1 MSNWSRPRGN
11 ETDEE
16 LKAADMLLDKADA
29 LLRRHRGME
38 PQHVSQPETDVF
50 ISLEEDDLP
59 LLTEVVDPSELG
71 AAPQPAPP
79 IAVLTPAPVS
89 SPPPET
95 PPTPAPSTAPATPPA
110 PHQAAALHAQP
121 VSQLAEQLI
130 SLDTEIARAVESWF
144 ANELPQLVHR
154 ELDKLSARLPSA
166 GRGARPSARNPSSN
180 TLRAHLA

>member
-38 PQHVSQPETDVF
+38 PQHASQPEADVF

-59 LLTEVVDPSELG
+59 LLTEVVDPSEL
-71 AAPQPAPP
+71 PAPASAQTS
-79 IAVLTPAPVS
+79 ISTPAPI
-89 SPPPET
+89 
-95 PPTPAPSTAPATPPA
+95 PTPAQAPAPGPEPEPRSATT
-110 PHQAAALHAQP
+110 HVQP

-144 ANELPQLVHR
+144 AAELPQLLSR
-154 ELDKLSARLPSA
+154 ELDKLSARLQEEA
-166 GRGARPSARNPSSN
+166 LRH
-180 TLRAHLA
+180 LRATLLPTLSEHISRSLEKNTDLTD